1 MFPAYG
7 LAQNL
12 RNLLDICSSANC
24 GIRKL
29 KNIYIQLLDELRKN
43 DPLALAT
50 IIETKGSTPQI
61 PGASA
66 LFCSG
71 GLCAGTVGGGI
82 LEADA
87 QGKAVQSLRQKASIL
102 YKFSLTSDISSA
114 EGAIC
119 GGEAVILMDACPEDH
134 IEVFRSISKSL
145 GQRQSGVL
153 ATFIGRHSGGRI
165 SLARYWVE
173 IGENYAVDPEMPYA
187 RLHEEIRKSLTEN
200 RHNLL
205 KVEEITLF
213 ENAGETLLFLEPISP
228 LPHLII
234 AGAGHIGQAVSHLGN
249 LLDFEVTVIDDRPEF
264 ANKEKLPEA
273 DNIIVDDI
281 GKAMQAVPISSDTYI
296 VIVTRG
302 HEKDADALRQC
313 IGSEAAYVGM
323 IGSARK
329 IKLMREE
336 FLQEGRAT
344 SAQWD
349 RIYAP
354 IGVDIQSKTVQEIAV
369 SIAAQLVLVRRQ
381 NQAFGKSLK

>member
-7 LAQNL
+7 LAQNS
-12 RNLLDICSSANC
+12 RSLLDICSSANC

-29 KNIYIQLLDELRKN
+29 RNIYIQLLDELREN
-43 DPLALAT
+43 GPLALAT

-66 LFCSG
+66 LFSSG
-71 GLCAGTVGGGI
+71 GLCAGTVGGGL

-87 QGKAVQSLRQKASIL
+87 QRKALQALQQSVSLL
-102 YKFSLTSDISSA
+102 YKFNLTADISSA

-119 GGEAVILMDACPEDH
+119 GGEATILMDVSPEDH

-145 GQRQSGVL
+145 GQRQPGVL
-153 ATFIGRHSGGRI
+153 ATFICRYSAEKI
-165 SLARYWVE
+165 SLARYWIE
-173 IGENYAVDPEMPYA
+173 MGEDSAVDSEMSYA
-187 RLHEEIRKSLTEN
+187 RFHEEIRKSLIES
-200 RHNLL
+200 RPNLL
-205 KVEEITLF
+205 KIEEMTLF
-213 ENAGETLLFLEPISP
+213 ENARETFLFVEPIYP

-234 AGAGHIGQAVSHLGN
+234 AGAGHIGQAVSHLGS

-264 ANKEKLPEA
+264 ASKERLPEA

-313 IGSEAAYVGM
+313 IDSQAAYVGM

-329 IKLMREE
+329 IKLMRER
-336 FLQEGRAT
+336 FLQEGLAT

-354 IGVDIQSKTVQEIAV
+354 IGIEIQSKTVQEIAV

-381 NQAFGKSLK
+381 NQAFGKSLE